1 MSKIPKE
8 IVDKIEQ
15 RNKLN
20 EEIETWCK
28 ENLDMDGMDSDCAD
42 ITDHHTGNEQGSDKC
57 NSRKAGKPECLKN
70 SKKECNDCGSST
82 ENSVGGVY
90 ARHKT
95 DQ

>member
-28 ENLDMDGMDSDCAD
+28 ENLDMDGMCSDCAD
-42 ITDHHTGNEQGSDKC
+42 ITNHYTGNEQGD
-57 NSRKAGKPECLKN
+57 NG
-70 SKKECNDCGSST
+70 
-82 ENSVGGVY
+82 
-90 ARHKT
+90 
-95 DQ
+95 

>member
-42 ITDHHTGNEQGSDKC
+42 ITDHHTGDEQGSDKC
-57 NSRKAGKPECLKN
+57 
-70 SKKECNDCGSST
+70 KEWC
-82 ENSVGGVY
+82 
-90 ARHKT
+90 
-95 DQ
+95 DQRTR